1 MWCIV
6 DAAQE
11 VVMKMLDE
19 GRSLRPLENVPTCI
33 TIAIL
38 SLSNRT
44 FHIWIGVAY
53 SKYLDINMKNV
64 QSPRTWMGSSG
75 GQS

>member
-1 MWCIV
+1 MYGCPMWCIV

-33 TIAIL
+33 TIVIL

-44 FHIWIGVAY
+44 FQIYGLGWHILNI
-53 SKYLDINMKNV
+53 
-64 QSPRTWMGSSG
+64 
-75 GQS
+75 